1 MENYRKSYKVNDDL
15 TLYGAFWP
23 TLNGRANVLIITG
36 MEEHALRYTEFAL
49 FLNANGFNVYSL
61 DFYGQGEN
69 IVRGISK
76 KGEVP
81 DGAFMRF
88 IDHLGVV
95 AMQIKKDKLP
105 LYILG
110 HSMGS
115 FMAQHFMQR
124 YPELASKVVIVGSNG
139 PSILFGLGHL
149 VASLTVN
156 KQNRHKESVLL
167 SSLSIGSYAK
177 SIKPARTQA
186 DWLSY
191 NTDNVDMFL
200 KDPLDG
206 GPSTKGFYRELLHGT
221 SSLYKKA
228 NYARVGRDLPLFIIA
243 GQDDPVGLKGKGV
256 LKLHN
261 FYKRLGFNHVF
272 TKIYPKMRHEI
283 LNETNRKQV
292 YNDVLAFLNE

>member
-15 TLYGAFWP
+15 TLYGACWP
-23 TLNGRANVLIITG
+23 TLNARANVLIITG

-49 FLNANGFNVYSL
+49 FLNANGFNVYSV

-69 IVRGISK
+69 IVRGVSK

-105 LYILG
+105 LYVLG

-115 FMAQHFMQR
+115 FMTQHFIQR

-139 PSILFGLGHL
+139 PSMLFGLGNL
-149 VASLTVN
+149 VACLTVN
-156 KQNRHKESVLL
+156 KRNRNKESKLL

-177 SIKPARTQA
+177 SIKPARTKA

-191 NTDNVDMFL
+191 DKENVDKFIAN
-200 KDPLDG
+200 PLDG
-206 GPSTKGFYRELLHGT
+206 GPSTKGFYRELLRGT
-221 SSLYKKA
+221 SSLYKKK

-261 FYKRLGFNHVF
+261 FYKKLGFSEAF

-283 LNETNRKQV
+283 LNEMNRKAV